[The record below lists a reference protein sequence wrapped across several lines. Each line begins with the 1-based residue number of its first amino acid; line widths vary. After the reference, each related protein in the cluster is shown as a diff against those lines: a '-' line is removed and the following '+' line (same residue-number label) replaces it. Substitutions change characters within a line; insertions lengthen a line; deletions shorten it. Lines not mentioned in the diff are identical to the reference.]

1 MLFRSSVADANVM
14 KEFTDA
20 LISAIDRVSTKK
32 SVEPPVFSGDVLE
45 FADWEVVLDTYLRVE
60 HIGGKDRRRHLKN
73 FSGGEAKACISGLLE
88 GNTDDSYVDA
98 RAKLK
103 QRYGSKRCVSRTFR
117 QKLMNWPR
125 IQPKDGKGLPK
136 FGDFLSHLRS
146 AMSSFPGLKIVYDG
160 QENEKLVMKLP
171 DWLKNQWARIV
182 ARAER
187 VEDRYPSFSEFAGFI
202 QEEAHVMMLPIS
214 QHSMSIEN
222 AVKLSTRNFHIAIG
236 QLKTGISC
244 LCCEGSNHDI
254 TKCFKS
260 KARK

>member
-1 MLFRSSVADANVM
+1 
-14 KEFTDA
+14 
-20 LISAIDRVSTKK
+20 
-32 SVEPPVFSGDVLE
+32 
-45 FADWEVVLDTYLRVE
+45 
-60 HIGGKDRRRHLKN
+60 
-73 FSGGEAKACISGLLE
+73 
-88 GNTDDSYVDA
+88 
-98 RAKLK
+98 
-103 QRYGSKRCVSRTFR
+103 
-117 QKLMNWPR
+117 
-125 IQPKDGKGLPK
+125 
-136 FGDFLSHLRS
+136 
-146 AMSSFPGLKIVYDG
+146 MSSFPGLKIVYDG